1 MFHFRVTKSKLKNKK
16 LHFELLNQGQKIKK
30 ILFEL
35 LNSMGDFL
43 LSHFP
48 VTNVKLINEKN
59 SLIIGVSKWH
69 GHAFYYFFCFV
80 LSTYVIFI
88 WVCWILMAY
97 VSSTTY
103 LLTRLQKKFSIYEP
117 KKEWPHADLYN
128 YNGKQIEP
136 FHMKWFTCG

>member
-1 MFHFRVTKSKLKNKK
+1 MFHFWVTKSKLKNKVTPRVTESRSKNKKNSLWVTK
-16 LHFELLNQGQKIKK
+16 LDGWL
-30 ILFEL
+30 
-35 LNSMGDFL
+35 L

-117 KKEWPHADLYN
+117 KKEWPHAGLYN

-136 FHMKWFTCG
+136 FHMKLFNCG